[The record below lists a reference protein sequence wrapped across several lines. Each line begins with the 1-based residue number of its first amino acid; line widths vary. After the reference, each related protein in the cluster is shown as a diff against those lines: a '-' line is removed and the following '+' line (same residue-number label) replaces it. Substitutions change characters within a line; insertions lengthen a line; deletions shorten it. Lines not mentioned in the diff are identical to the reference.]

1 MGGAS
6 ICHTRKTCGTP
17 LYRVGG
23 PLVHEP
29 IYLRR
34 FVALTQ
40 DVVSWFGV
48 RYDATPV
55 GKSTNLIEC
64 YKLSGKLSYMKI
76 TKGNIKMKTQMQKE
90 KLILSMKWEE
100 LLPMYASIYSSLNET
115 GKLQVQKELKILG
128 AKVDKFN
135 QRGGR

>member
-1 MGGAS
+1 MGF
-6 ICHTRKTCGTP
+6 I
-17 LYRVGG
+17 
-23 PLVHEP
+23 
-29 IYLRR
+29 
-34 FVALTQ
+34 
-40 DVVSWFGV
+40 
-48 RYDATPV
+48 V
-55 GKSTNLIEC
+55 GKSNNLIEC
-64 YKLSGKLSYMKI
+64 YQLSCKLTYMKI